1 MVSEQNEWRESWST
15 TKDPLGGKIGA
26 NSQFPMGQLDT
37 HENDIIISLF
47 AGKAVAGRTTSKYL
61 DTSTTKVYRIV

>member
-1 MVSEQNEWRESWST
+1 MVSEQNEWGESWST

-47 AGKAVAGRTTSKYL
+47 AGKAVAPRL
-61 DTSTTKVYRIV
+61 DLNTYIHTNKVNKIV